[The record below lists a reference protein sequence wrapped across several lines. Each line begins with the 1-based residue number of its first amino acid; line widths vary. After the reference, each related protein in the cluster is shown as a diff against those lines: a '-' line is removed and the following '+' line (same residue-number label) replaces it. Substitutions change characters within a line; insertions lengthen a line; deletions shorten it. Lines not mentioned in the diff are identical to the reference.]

1 MTGAHSVLR
10 PRDSDAL
17 RDEMRRLSR
26 RAGTPVLFGGEVH
39 GGTLV
44 LTEFAGTR
52 TSGLR
57 GLAVS
62 SRSGLGGRVVD
73 RLHPASVSDYRSAD
87 AITHHYDRPVLGE
100 GLRSVLAVP
109 VVVDSEPRAVL
120 YAARRD
126 ATPVGGITA
135 DAVVAACKRLAV
147 EIAIRDEVDRRT
159 KMLTALMSHGR
170 VEAGTAPTEE
180 LRSIHAGLRELGASL
195 DNAAGRQALTLS
207 DRLARVIGGDTEA
220 STPSV
225 ALSRREIDVLALVAL
240 GCSNAEAAKR
250 LSLGAET
257 VKSYL
262 RSAMRKLDAHTRAEA
277 VVIAR
282 RMNLLP

>member
-1 MTGAHSVLR
+1 MTGPDSLLR

-17 RDEMRRLSR
+17 RDEMRRLATRSE
-26 RAGTPVLFGGEVH
+26 TPVLFGGEVH

-52 TSGLR
+52 TNGLR
-57 GLAVS
+57 GLAVDAQ
-62 SRSGLGGRVVD
+62 SGLGGRVVD
-73 RLHPASVSDYRSAD
+73 RLRPASVSDYRNAD

-126 ATPVGGITA
+126 ATPVGGRTA
-135 DAVVAACKRLAV
+135 DAVVAACRRLAV

-159 KMLTALMSHGR
+159 KMLSAFASHDRGASDTA
-170 VEAGTAPTEE
+170 TTEE
-180 LRSIHAGLRELGASL
+180 LRRIHAGLRELGASL
-195 DNAAGRQALTLS
+195 DRTAGQQARALS
-207 DRLARVIGGDTEA
+207 DRLARVIGGD
-220 STPSV
+220 V
-225 ALSRREIDVLALVAL
+225 ADPGHVTLSRREIDVLSSIAL

-250 LSLGAET
+250 LSLGTET

-262 RSAMRKLDAHTRAEA
+262 RSAMRKLDVHTRAEA
-277 VVIAR
+277 VVVAR

>member
-1 MTGAHSVLR
+1 MTGRNALLR
-10 PRDSDAL
+10 PRDTDAL
-17 RDEMRRLSR
+17 RDEMRRLSK
-26 RAGTPVLFGGEVH
+26 ALEVPVLFGGEVH
-39 GGTLV
+39 AGSLL

-52 TSGLR
+52 TNGLR

-62 SRSGLGGRVVD
+62 SQSGLGGRVID
-73 RLHPASVSDYRSAD
+73 RLRPAAVSDYRSAD

-109 VVVDSEPRAVL
+109 VVVDSIPRAVL

-126 ATPVGGITA
+126 STPMGGKTA
-135 DAVVAACKRLAV
+135 DAVVAACRRLAA

-159 KMLTALMSHGR
+159 EMLSLARTGARS
-170 VEAGTAPTEE
+170 APDAASIEE

-195 DNAAGRQALTLS
+195 DSVTSRQAQALS
-207 DRLARVIGGDTEA
+207 DRLARVIGGDTEVRDQA
-220 STPSV
+220 C
-225 ALSRREIDVLALVAL
+225 LSRREIDVLALVAV
-240 GCSNAEAAKR
+240 GCANAEAAKR

-262 RSAMRKLDAHTRAEA
+262 RSAMRKLGAHSRAEA
-277 VVIAR
+277 VANAR